1 MIKEKEFS
9 ELVTWIVEVG
19 NKVKKMMGKSDK
31 NQFENV
37 TFTNIVGSLLRLLDS
52 RILPKEL

>member
-1 MIKEKEFS
+1 MAKERELS

-19 NKVKKMMGKSDK
+19 NKVKKIMGKSDK

>member
-1 MIKEKEFS
+1 MWKEREFS

-19 NKVKKMMGKSDK
+19 NKVKKIMGKSDK

>member
-1 MIKEKEFS
+1 MAKEREFS

-19 NKVKKMMGKSDK
+19 NKVKKIMGKSDK

-37 TFTNIVGSLLRLLDS
+37 TFTKIVGSLLRLLDS

>member
-1 MIKEKEFS
+1 MAKEREFS

-19 NKVKKMMGKSDK
+19 NKVKKIMGKSDK

>member
-19 NKVKKMMGKSDK
+19 NKVTKIMGKTDQ
-31 NQFENV
+31 NPFENV
-37 TFTNIVGSLLRLLDS
+37 TYTNIVGSLLRLLDG

>member
-1 MIKEKEFS
+1 MAKEREFS

-19 NKVKKMMGKSDK
+19 NKVKQIMGKSDK